1 MNSYLKSIQQGGIM
15 TALLYAFFLYLN
27 KDEPNQELVISS
39 GYFLILYALIFTLG
53 RPAVVEKL
61 QDLIRIKKERAL
73 LVPLF
78 LFSLL
83 SSHYLFHG
91 INPFIGSSG
100 LYFFLCLFPTLAFL
114 AFPQQEA
121 SWSDLIILLLVLIPS
136 TIIHFPGNSDIP
148 YDTDGF
154 SSVQKIVLILGAA
167 YAYTVVRKLPDV
179 GFYPT
184 WKWSHLSVALGSW
197 ISFLGFVYVAG
208 IVWNFNISQPF
219 AGFAWILIP
228 AAIRELIRVYIG
240 TALFEE
246 LFFRGLIQNILAKKI
261 SVMANWKTIWTWGA
275 LIFTILS
282 FYTGYAMYKD
292 LFWFPGLISI
302 VLFAGAYFLEKN
314 QVSKTG
320 TYTSL
325 AITSMFFG
333 LVHFHAGSVIFVG
346 LASVAGWAY
355 GYTYIKT
362 KNVFYAALVHC
373 LVNCSEFLFSLHT
386 IK

>member
-1 MNSYLKSIQQGGIM
+1 MNSYAKSVQQGGIM
-15 TALLYAFFLYLN
+15 TAIVFAIFLYLN
-27 KDEPNQELVISS
+27 QDVPGQELLISS
-39 GYFLILYALIFTLG
+39 GYFFILYALLFTIG
-53 RPAVVEKL
+53 RPAVIDKL
-61 QDLIRIKKERAL
+61 QDIIQDKKERAL

-78 LFSLL
+78 LFFVLI
-83 SSHYLFHG
+83 SHYLFHG

-114 AFPQQEA
+114 AFPRVEA

-148 YDTDGF
+148 WDTDGF
-154 SSVQKIVLILGAA
+154 SSVQKITLILGAA
-167 YAYTVVRKLPDV
+167 YSFTAIRKLPDV
-179 GFYPT
+179 GFYPS
-184 WKWSHLSVALGSW
+184 WNWANLSVALGSW
-197 ISFLGFVYVAG
+197 LSFLGFVYIMG
-208 IVWNFNISQPF
+208 IIWNFNISQPF
-219 AGFAWILIP
+219 ENFAWILIP

-261 SVMANWKTIWTWGA
+261 GLKSNWKAYWTWSA
-275 LIFTILS
+275 ILFAILS
-282 FYTGYAMYKD
+282 CITGFAMYKD

-302 VLFAGAYFLEKN
+302 ALFAGAYFLEKN
-314 QVSKTG
+314 QVAKTG

-373 LVNCSEFLFSLHT
+373 LVNCSEFLFSLHS